1 MQLWAW
7 CDEIQTQST
16 GFHGQGMVYSLFIHL
31 FDMTANSSTH
41 PLCNGT
47 AYLYPGTV
55 ARQKSP
61 PFTGRHTPVHQLWSL
76 AGPQRPMGSVR
87 AWTTTHRAPLTCCS
101 ALLRGVYLQLY
112 LSPHQS
118 PIFIK
123 MTISSYRD
131 RLAGEES
138 VMKILREGSHHGS
151 PLFNERIFWEQSI
164 KMARHL
170 SDRWVSENF
179 SVSTRKSKK
188 HLNIE

>member
-1 MQLWAW
+1 MQLWTW
-7 CDEIQTQST
+7 RGEMQTQST
-16 GFHGQGMVYSLFIHL
+16 GFHGLRMVFSLFIHL

-41 PLCNGT
+41 PLCNDT

-61 PFTGRHTPVHQLWSL
+61 PFTGRHAQYINHGLWL
-76 AGPQRPMGSVR
+76 VPRDLWARRMSVR

-101 ALLRGVYLQLY
+101 ALFRGIYLHLY

-118 PIFIK
+118 PILIK

-138 VMKILREGSHHGS
+138 VMKILREETSWLTSFQWNDFLRTVHQKG
-151 PLFNERIFWEQSI
+151 
-164 KMARHL
+164 
-170 SDRWVSENF
+170 
-179 SVSTRKSKK
+179 
-188 HLNIE
+188 